1 MRPDAGERRPALVLV
16 DGPSGS
22 GKSTLADALVR
33 DGDAAALLPPGAQL
47 LRLDDVYPGWDG
59 LEAASRHLEAVL
71 PQMRPGGRPRW
82 RRWDWGADAPAEWH
96 DLDPARPLVVEGCGS
111 LTRVTAR
118 LATHRIWVEADDRV
132 RRARAI
138 ARDGE
143 SFAVEW
149 ERWDAQ
155 WRTQVAREDPRGLA
169 DVVVRTDAVA
179 AAG

>member
-1 MRPDAGERRPALVLV
+1 VVLV

-33 DGDAAALLPPGAQL
+33 AGDAAAGLPPGAQL

-59 LEAASRHLEAVL
+59 LEAASRHLERHVL
-71 PQMRPGGRPRW
+71 PDMRPGGRPRW
-82 RRWDWGADAPAEWH
+82 QRWDWAADAPAEWH
-96 DLDPARPLVVEGCGS
+96 GLDPARPLVVEGCGS
-111 LTRVTAR
+111 LTRVAAR
-118 LATHRIWVEADDRV
+118 LATHGVWVEADDAV

-143 SFAVEW
+143 AFAVEW
-149 ERWDAQ
+149 DRWDAQ
-155 WRTQVAREDPRGLA
+155 WRAHVAREDPRGLA
-169 DVVVRTDAVA
+169 DVVVRTDAAA